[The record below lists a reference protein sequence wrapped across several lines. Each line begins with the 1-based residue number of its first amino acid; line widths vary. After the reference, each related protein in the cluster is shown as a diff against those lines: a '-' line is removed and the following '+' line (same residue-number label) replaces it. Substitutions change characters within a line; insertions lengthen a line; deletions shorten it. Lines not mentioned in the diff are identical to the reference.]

1 MREKVTAPAHDPHR
15 NVAALREFGSAAP
28 ITTHSP
34 VYRRLLEFRPFVME
48 TACIPGRPPFSW
60 RALPDNVTPRIGD
73 DAYPFSCLIFDPAL
87 LRSSSVQSPNPQI
100 RVFLTFS
107 GKCPGMEIPGHRV
120 CLRVRQ
126 CPFRHSGSVALK
138 PARNRR
144 LFRQTPV
151 GWYLTLTGE
160 ENRKRPAQSAQSGA
174 GFLWAFSRAFS
185 LTFACCST

>member
-1 MREKVTAPAHDPHR
+1 M
-15 NVAALREFGSAAP
+15 AP

-34 VYRRLLEFRPFVME
+34 VYRRLIKFRHYVLESLPF
-48 TACIPGRPPFSW
+48 PGKPPFSW

-73 DAYPFSCLIFDPAL
+73 DAYPFSCLIFDPVV
-87 LRSSSVQSPNPQI
+87 LRPSAVRFPNPQI

-120 CLRVRQ
+120 CLRVRS
-126 CPFRHSGSVALK
+126 CLPWHSGSVASK

-144 LFRQTPV
+144 QFRQTPV

-174 GFLWAFSRAFS
+174 SFLSRAIS
-185 LTFACCST
+185 LAFACCSTKYSFAS